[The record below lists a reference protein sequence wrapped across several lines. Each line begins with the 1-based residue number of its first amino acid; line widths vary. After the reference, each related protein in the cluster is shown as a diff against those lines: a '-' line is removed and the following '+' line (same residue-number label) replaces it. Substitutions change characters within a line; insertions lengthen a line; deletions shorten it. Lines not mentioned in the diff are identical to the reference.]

1 MALIGYARVSS
12 VGQTLDVQEAAL
24 REAGCT
30 GGENR
35 IFAEKRSGRK
45 ASDREQLALALDYIR
60 EGDTLV
66 VTRLDRLARSVI
78 DLHQIIARL
87 TDKRAAFRVLQ
98 QAGIDTSTSTGKLTL
113 AVLAA
118 VAEFEADIRAERQ
131 RDGIEVAKAKGIY
144 KGRPASIDPSAIK
157 AALASGESPSA
168 LAKRLKVARSTV
180 YRLRDE
186 PAGENVLAQRV
197 GGNGA

>member
-1 MALIGYARVSS
+1 MATIGYARVSS
-12 VGQTLDVQEAAL
+12 VGQSLDLQEAAL
-24 REAGCT
+24 RDAGCDK
-30 GGENR
+30 

-45 ASDREQLALALDYIR
+45 ASDREALALALDFIR

-87 TDKRAAFRVLQ
+87 TEKGAAFRVLQ
-98 QAGIDTSTSTGKLTL
+98 QSGIDTSTSTGKLTL

-131 RDGIEVAKAKGIY
+131 KDGIEAAKARGVY
-144 KGRPASIDPSAIK
+144 KGRPATVDPAAIRK
-157 AALASGESPSA
+157 ALAAGEAPA
-168 LAKRLKVARSTV
+168 TLARRLGVARSTV
-180 YRLRDE
+180 YRLRGE
-186 PAGENVLAQRV
+186 PAG
-197 GGNGA
+197 